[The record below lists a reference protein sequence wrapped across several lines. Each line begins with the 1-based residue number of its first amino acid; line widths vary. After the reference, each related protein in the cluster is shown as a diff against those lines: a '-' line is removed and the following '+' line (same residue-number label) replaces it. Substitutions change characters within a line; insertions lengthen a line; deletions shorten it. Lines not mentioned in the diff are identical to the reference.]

1 METNITQANGYR
13 YTTENNPQKQSLK
26 AKQAVQKRPEAKKQN
41 SSENPSDKTDTS
53 YIKILIAQLAAAKT
67 SAEASDYIVKLNI
80 ELSKLQS
87 SNKNAILINKIKKVI
102 QNGNKKVSQLKE
114 EEKLESKRKSAEMK
128 RDSETASALDATI
141 KEKKRK
147 RVLKENNNLPNLDES
162 GPISLENISVSLGAD
177 FSSVMPD
184 IDVSI

>member
-1 METNITQANGYR
+1 METNMTQASGYR
-13 YTTENNPQKQSLK
+13 YTPENNSQKQNLK
-26 AKQAVQKRPEAKKQN
+26 AKQAVQKQLDTKKQN
-41 SSENPSDKTDTS
+41 SSENSSDKTDTS

-67 SAEASDYIVKLNI
+67 SLEASDYIVKLNI

-87 SNKNAILINKIKKVI
+87 SNKNAVLINKIKKVI

-114 EEKLESKRKSAEMK
+114 EEKLENKRKSAEIK
-128 RDSETASALDATI
+128 KDTETASALDATL

-147 RVLKENNNLPNLDES
+147 RILRENNNLPNLDKS
-162 GPISLENISVSLGAD
+162 DPISLDNISVSLGAD
-177 FSSVMPD
+177 FSSVISD